1 MSSPH
6 LRSESMLTY
15 TDQIQTVGANYDYY
29 GLGLFFQTLQDPMD
43 KLAKKRAKKKNRAE
57 KEGKKAENAD
67 DE

>member
-1 MSSPH
+1 
-6 LRSESMLTY
+6 MLTR
-15 TDQIQTVGANYDYY
+15 TDQIQTVAANYNYN

-43 KLAKKRAKKKNRAE
+43 KLAKKRAKKKNKAQ